1 MANNLMR
8 ASSNPTLKAFERTGP
23 IAGERMSINGTIGK
37 TAILLILLMITAGW
51 TWFKFF
57 ESGNPAVVQPYMW
70 GGIIGGLIMAVA
82 TSFKPTWAK
91 VTAPIYALLEGL
103 FIGGISAF
111 FQMRYPG
118 VVVQAVA
125 LTFAV
130 MAVMLVLYRTHVI
143 KVTQR
148 FRMGVMAATGGIF
161 LFYLLTM
168 IVGFF
173 GVNTAYLFGGG
184 GLSIGLSLA
193 ICAIAALNLVLDFDF
208 IERAAAEGAPEYME
222 WYGGFA
228 LIVTLVWLYFEILR
242 LLGNARR

>member
-1 MANNLMR
+1 
-8 ASSNPTLKAFERTGP
+8 
-23 IAGERMSINGTIGK
+23 
-37 TAILLILLMITAGW
+37 
-51 TWFKFF
+51 
-57 ESGNPAVVQPYMW
+57 
-70 GGIIGGLIMAVA
+70 
-82 TSFKPTWAK
+82 
-91 VTAPIYALLEGL
+91 
-103 FIGGISAF
+103 
-111 FQMRYPG
+111 MRYPG

-168 IVGFF
+168 VVGFF

-184 GLSIGLSLA
+184 ALGIGLSLA
-193 ICAIAALNLVLDFDF
+193 ICAIAALNLVIDFDF
-208 IERAAAEGAPEYME
+208 IERAAAEGAPQYME